1 MSSTTTN
8 NNDNNNKRAKT
19 TTTTTPKTEGR
30 VALLQFK
37 VTPSKTTNYQTAS
50 TFLKQAAEAGASL
63 AVLPEIWNG
72 PYATAAFPEY
82 AEVIPDVGYQLTDG
96 GDGGCSSPSVE
107 LLLTEA
113 KRYGMFIVG
122 GSISE
127 RVSSSS
133 TISTKE
139 DTDKIYNTCIC
150 IDPTGTIVAKH
161 RKVHL
166 FDVDVPGGITFKESD
181 TLSPGDSVT
190 WFDAGEYLGKIG
202 VGICYDIRFP
212 EYALLLTQ
220 EQKCNVLIYPGAFN
234 LTTGPAHWELLQKGR
249 AVDNQCFVLTASPA
263 RTEAPTTTPPTG
275 GDDDVEGGGK
285 TYPHYTAWGHS
296 TAIGPW
302 GDVVAT
308 CDEGEHL
315 VVCDLDVGKVREM
328 RQGIP
333 VALQKRGDLYRLTGT
348 GGGGE

>member
-1 MSSTTTN
+1 MHISRSCRLAFLLSSSQHILPSSAALTTTRTIATTTAAAASTAFFQRQRQQQLRPSFTRMSSTTTN

-133 TISTKE
+133 TSSTKE

-166 FDVDVPGGITFKESD
+166 FDVDVPG
-181 TLSPGDSVT
+181 
-190 WFDAGEYLGKIG
+190 
-202 VGICYDIRFP
+202 
-212 EYALLLTQ
+212 
-220 EQKCNVLIYPGAFN
+220 VL
-234 LTTGPAHWELLQKGR
+234 
-249 AVDNQCFVLTASPA
+249 
-263 RTEAPTTTPPTG
+263 
-275 GDDDVEGGGK
+275 
-285 TYPHYTAWGHS
+285 
-296 TAIGPW
+296 
-302 GDVVAT
+302 
-308 CDEGEHL
+308 
-315 VVCDLDVGKVREM
+315 
-328 RQGIP
+328 
-333 VALQKRGDLYRLTGT
+333 RLRRVIH
-348 GGGGE
+348 